1 MKKLLILIFSIFLFI
16 SCNLECDS
24 KHNDNLKAQEFFN
37 KNIRE
42 SHIMNKEGHDIIL
55 YEVGW
60 RGSRYYSM
68 SIEHN
73 PICRKCLD
81 FYD

>member
-1 MKKLLILIFSIFLFI
+1 MKKLLILIFSIFLFT
-16 SCNLECDS
+16 SCQFECDS
-24 KHNDNLKAQEFFN
+24 KQDDNSEAQEYFN
-37 KNIRE
+37 KGIME

-55 YEVGW
+55 YEAGW
-60 RGSRYYSM
+60 RGYRNYSM

-73 PICRKCLD
+73 PMCRKCLD